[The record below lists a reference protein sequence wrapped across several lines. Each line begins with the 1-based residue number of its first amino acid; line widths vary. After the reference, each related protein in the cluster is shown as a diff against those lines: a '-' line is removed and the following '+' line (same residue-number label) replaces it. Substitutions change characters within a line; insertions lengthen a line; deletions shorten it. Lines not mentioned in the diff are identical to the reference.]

1 MGAVVK
7 VTGSLTNTTAYLEKL
22 RRRLGI
28 SSILSKYGEEGVRLL
43 SEATP
48 VDTGRTA
55 ASWRYEIEEN
65 QNANSI
71 TLSFHNDNVNE
82 YVNIA
87 VILDTGHGTGTGG
100 WVEGR
105 HYIDPAIEP
114 IIQKLTNDVWKEVT
128 KV

>member
-1 MGAVVK
+1 MGAVVT
-7 VTGSLTNTTAYLEKL
+7 VRGSFDKTTAYLEKL
-22 RRRLGI
+22 RKRLGI
-28 SSILSKYGEEGVRLL
+28 ESILDRYGRLGVQLL

-48 VDTGRTA
+48 VDTGKTA
-55 ASWRYEIEEN
+55 SSWRYEIESN
-65 QNANSI
+65 QNGNVMS
-71 TLSFHNDNVNE
+71 LSFHNDNVND

-105 HYIDPAIEP
+105 HYIDPAVEPLIE
-114 IIQKLTNDVWKEVT
+114 KLKEDVWKEVT